1 MAFIAVGLGAFGT
14 HSLRS
19 SVTPD
24 RLATWQSGIQ
34 YQLVHALAIMLVFSL
49 SATIGQKAAT
59 RAMSLFATGILIFS
73 GSLYALVLLNLPI
86 LGAIT
91 PLGGLCFLV
100 GWGSI
105 VVQAFRT
112 KPS

>member
-1 MAFIAVGLGAFGT
+1 
-14 HSLRS
+14 
-19 SVTPD
+19 
-24 RLATWQSGIQ
+24 
-34 YQLVHALAIMLVFSL
+34 MLVFCL

-59 RAMSLFATGILIFS
+59 RAMSLFTIGILIFS
-73 GSLYALVLLNLPI
+73 GSLYALVLLNLPV

>member
-1 MAFIAVGLGAFGT
+1 MAIL
-14 HSLRS
+14 
-19 SVTPD
+19 
-24 RLATWQSGIQ
+24 
-34 YQLVHALAIMLVFSL
+34 LVFCL
-49 SATIGQKAAT
+49 SATLGQKAANF
-59 RAMSLFATGILIFS
+59 AMALFAVGIFIFS

-105 VVQAFRT
+105 VVHAFRV

>member
-1 MAFIAVGLGAFGT
+1 
-14 HSLRS
+14 
-19 SVTPD
+19 
-24 RLATWQSGIQ
+24 
-34 YQLVHALAIMLVFSL
+34 MLVFCL
-49 SATIGQKAAT
+49 SATIGQKAANRT
-59 RAMSLFATGILIFS
+59 MSLFAIGILIFS

-86 LGAIT
+86 LGAVT

-105 VVQAFRT
+105 VVQAFRA

>member
-1 MAFIAVGLGAFGT
+1 
-14 HSLRS
+14 
-19 SVTPD
+19 
-24 RLATWQSGIQ
+24 
-34 YQLVHALAIMLVFSL
+34 MLVFCL

-59 RAMSLFATGILIFS
+59 RAMSLFAIGILIFS
-73 GSLYALVLLNLPI
+73 GSLYALVLLNLAI

-100 GWGSI
+100 GWVNI

>member
-1 MAFIAVGLGAFGT
+1 
-14 HSLRS
+14 
-19 SVTPD
+19 
-24 RLATWQSGIQ
+24 
-34 YQLVHALAIMLVFSL
+34 MLVFCL

-59 RAMSLFATGILIFS
+59 RAMSLFTIGILIFS

>member
-1 MAFIAVGLGAFGT
+1 MAIL
-14 HSLRS
+14 
-19 SVTPD
+19 
-24 RLATWQSGIQ
+24 
-34 YQLVHALAIMLVFSL
+34 LVFCL
-49 SATIGQKAAT
+49 SATLGQKAASV
-59 RAMSLFATGILIFS
+59 AMALFAVGILIFS

-105 VVQAFRT
+105 VVRAFRV